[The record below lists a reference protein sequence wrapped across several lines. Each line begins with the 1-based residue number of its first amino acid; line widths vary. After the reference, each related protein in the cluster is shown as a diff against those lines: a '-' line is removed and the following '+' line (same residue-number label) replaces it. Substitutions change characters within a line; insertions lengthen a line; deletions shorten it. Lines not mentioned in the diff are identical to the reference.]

1 MGCSVYLVSLSR
13 YTQPH
18 TGANMSVF
26 SWLKCDQKTLML
38 LFGFYQKMSV
48 FDLLS
53 KSVRRKRF
61 VPNGTITYYSQ
72 SLICFRNVSVKA
84 GAYLAFLIQN
94 DDISGFDNGFHYVA
108 LLLCS
113 ANLLL
118 NFNTINSSRRSRS
131 SNDLI
136 WSSFWTTGFW
146 FIGLSATVPARILNE
161 ESLDKSYFTKFQ
173 KWRT

>member
-84 GAYLAFLIQN
+84 GAYLAFLIQKTK
-94 DDISGFDNGFHYVA
+94 IYQGLTMGFITLHSFYVLPTCYSILT
-108 LLLCS
+108 LLIPVAVHAPL
-113 ANLLL
+113 
-118 NFNTINSSRRSRS
+118 TI
-131 SNDLI
+131 
-136 WSSFWTTGFW
+136 
-146 FIGLSATVPARILNE
+146 
-161 ESLDKSYFTKFQ
+161 
-173 KWRT
+173 